1 MEGWRGS
8 MSTSSLASVRPGFK
22 FGLTLV
28 GCSRSSSSSPG
39 MSSFELWCASKYQAA
54 GGCVRCDARE
64 IANARSGL
72 ASYAC
77 RARLVSL
84 CPGEGCA
91 MQRKWRGRAASTNA
105 KGSVANAS
113 VRVEIRSPREGHAPV
128 YAIARRL
135 AILAI
140 CNSCKT
146 SQRQRKVSYRIRTA
160 RGPDRW

>member
-1 MEGWRGS
+1 
-8 MSTSSLASVRPGFK
+8 MSTSSLVSVRPGFK

-64 IANARSGL
+64 IANASSGL
-72 ASYAC
+72 ASDAC
-77 RARLVSL
+77 RARLVRL
-84 CPGEGCA
+84 CPGVGCA
-91 MQRKWRGRAASTNA
+91 MRGKGRGRAASTNA